1 MEWKDEIGLDCDN
14 VVAETEKALL
24 CDIDNTEYW
33 IPKNCISDNSEVYQK
48 GDSGTLVISYSFAR
62 KLKLI

>member
-1 MEWKDEIGLDCDN
+1 MEWKDEVSIECDN
-14 VVAETEKALL
+14 VIAETAKALL

-33 IPKNCISDNSEVYQK
+33 IPKECVSDNSEVYQK
-48 GDSGTLVISYSFAR
+48 GGNGTLIISHSFAR